1 MSVEELKSKDAQSAE
16 QKGQIKLDASAA
28 ETTYS
33 NFVLVAAG
41 PEEMVLT
48 FGMRAADDANVKI
61 NDRVILS
68 PKNAKRFLAALSQS
82 MRTYEERFGVIDASF
97 PQAKEQAGS

>member
-1 MSVEELKSKDAQSAE
+1 MEEIKDKDAE
-16 QKGQIKLDASAA
+16 QKGQLKLDGSKA

-41 PEEMVLT
+41 PEEIALT
-48 FGMRAADDANVKI
+48 FGMRVADDANVKI

-82 MRTYEERFGVIDASF
+82 VRTYEERFGEIDASF
-97 PQAKEQAGS
+97 PQAKEQPGG